1 VTRTAKHTGA
11 AFAVVLVVLLAWP
24 AIPGVPYDMLNTGI
38 ITFEY
43 LIAALSLVLL
53 IGLVGQISLC
63 QAALIGMGAFVSA
76 IGIQR
81 FGIRFPWSLLVGV
94 GAGAITASIIGVV
107 ALRVRGLYLAV
118 ATLIFAYIC
127 DQYFFVQ
134 PWLVQSQSGTSIPF
148 QTIGRPGTI
157 PSFNLGDAHVFYYV
171 AFAVAAAAVY
181 AVGNLRDSRLG
192 RAFAA
197 VRGSEIAAASLGIDV
212 VRVKL
217 LGFACA
223 GALAGLS
230 GALILSGSRTVA
242 PEQFNFM
249 NSLFYLSIAVVGGL
263 RSIGGAIASSLL
275 FAVLVGEVFFRS
287 PTLADY
293 LDVISA
299 GLLMAVLLFFR
310 GGLGAVPERL
320 SVLRTRL
327 TASVGLRFPRRA
339 IGAEDTEETPRRRVA
354 VGAALRSMVPAPLRA
369 VRRARGAAAS
379 PSGSQRGRRAEA
391 HPDAVDAGGLIDV
404 DDIAAHLH
412 GVEDEATRAP
422 EGFEPKVVM
431 GGMQND
437 EAPEHRHGSSAS
449 REPELDLLGRLAG
462 TAHAIAGNP
471 TADGR
476 REPVLLS
483 AEGITVRFGG
493 LVAVNDASLQ
503 VGAGEIVGLI
513 GPNGAG
519 KTTLFNSILGLNNPT
534 SGRVALFGR
543 DVTSWEVHRRAA
555 LGVGRTFQILQLFG
569 DLSVFDNLMVATH
582 LQNRTGLWGGVVAS
596 GSALRSEAA
605 AQRRVRSVL
614 KLMQLEDVGD
624 RPVSGLPFGVLR
636 LIEVARTLVTGARLV
651 CFDEPASGLDSSET
665 ERLLQWFQFLRD
677 IGITLLVIEHDVSFV
692 VRLCDWIYVL
702 DQGRLLAT
710 GPPAQ
715 IQRDPAVIASYL
727 GAPMEVA

>member
-1 VTRTAKHTGA
+1 MSASTKRTGA
-11 AFAVVLVVLLAWP
+11 VFAVILVVLLAWP
-24 AIPGVPYDMLNTGI
+24 AIPNVPYDMLNTGI

-63 QAALIGMGAFVSA
+63 QAALIGMGAFISA
-76 IGIQR
+76 IGVQR
-81 FGIRFPWSLLVGV
+81 FGIRFPWSLLIGIA
-94 GAGAITASIIGVV
+94 AGAITASIIGVV

-171 AFAVAAAAVY
+171 AFAVAAAAMY
-181 AVGNLRDSRLG
+181 AVANLRDSRLG

-197 VRGSEIAAASLGIDV
+197 VRGSEIAAASLGINV

-217 LGFACA
+217 VGFACA

-310 GGLGAVPERL
+310 GGLGAIPERFA
-320 SVLRTRL
+320 
-327 TASVGLRFPRRA
+327 TARARVAAKYGLRFPRRMA
-339 IGAEDTEETPRRRVA
+339 RDDEDEDDDEKRRRPGIAAAASAA
-354 VGAALRSMVPAPLRA
+354 VGAIRGLGRS
-369 VRRARGAAAS
+369 RRRDTAN
-379 PSGSQRGRRAEA
+379 Q
-391 HPDAVDAGGLIDV
+391 DVDAGALIDV
-404 DDIAAHLH
+404 NSIAARL
-412 GVEDEATRAP
+412 GDDDEAAARPHT
-422 EGFEPKVVM
+422 EGFAPKVVI
-431 GGMQND
+431 GGQESTDQRRQAAAED
-437 EAPEHRHGSSAS
+437 EQVE
-449 REPELDLLGRLAG
+449 LLGRLARTPST
-462 TAHAIAGNP
+462 TAGAPG
-471 TADGR
+471 ADGR
-476 REPVLLS
+476 REPVLLQ
-483 AEGITVRFGG
+483 AENITVRFGG

-519 KTTLFNSILGLNNPT
+519 KTTMFNSILGLNTPT
-534 SGRVALFGR
+534 AGRVTLFGKN
-543 DVTSWEVHRRAA
+543 VTSWEVHRRAA

-569 DLSVFDNLMVATH
+569 DLTVFDNLMVATH

-596 GSALRSEAA
+596 GGALRAEAA
-605 AQRRVRSVL
+605 AQKRVRSVL
-614 KLMQLEDVGD
+614 KLMELEDVAD
-624 RPVSGLPFGVLR
+624 RQVAGLPFGVLR

-665 ERLLQWFQFLRD
+665 ERLLGWFRFLRN
-677 IGITLLVIEHDVSFV
+677 IGVTLLVIEHDVSFV

-702 DQGRLLAT
+702 DQGRLLAA
-710 GPPAQ
+710 GPPSQ

-727 GAPMEVA
+727 GTPMEVA